1 LPVNSQAHI
10 DAPIIELDT
19 IDSTNNYAMHLVDA
33 DTAQPGLTVV
43 SAVQTGGK
51 GQRGRVWQ
59 AAPGESLLMSIVST
73 PNYTL
78 EQQFPF
84 SATVAV
90 AIAKALQN
98 MYEGWQVAVKW
109 PNDIIVDDKKAG
121 GILIENIIRGQK
133 WCYAIIGL
141 GLNIR
146 QKQFPAEL
154 PLATS
159 LSIASQGKDHKVN
172 EVRDILR
179 KSILEH
185 IAQPADATG
194 VMAEYNSW
202 LYKKD
207 EWQGFTQNDSSW
219 DALVQQVTPDG
230 NLHVALPGGETDA
243 YTHGTVNWK
252 W

>member
-1 LPVNSQAHI
+1 MQ
-10 DAPIIELDT
+10 
-19 IDSTNNYAMHLVDA
+19 LVDA

-59 AAPGESLLMSIVST
+59 ATPGESLLMSVVSV
-73 PNYTL
+73 PGYGL

-98 MYEGWQVAVKW
+98 LNEDWRIAVKW
-109 PNDIIVDDKKAG
+109 PNDIIINDKKAG

-133 WCYAIIGL
+133 WSYAIIGL

-146 QKQFPAEL
+146 QKMFPAEL
-154 PLATS
+154 PNATS
-159 LSIASQGKDHKVN
+159 LCIASQGSEFAVH

-179 KSILEH
+179 KNILEH
-185 IAQPADATG
+185 VASPANAEKT
-194 VMAEYNSW
+194 MEEYNNW
-202 LYKKD
+202 LYKKN
-207 EWQGFTQNDSSW
+207 EWQAFNQNEDSW
-219 DALVQQVTPDG
+219 DALVQHVGADG
-230 NLHVALPGGETDA
+230 KLHVTLTGGEAAA
-243 YTHGTVNWK
+243 YTHGNVNWQ

>member
-1 LPVNSQAHI
+1 
-10 DAPIIELDT
+10 
-19 IDSTNNYAMHLVDA
+19 MRLVDA

-84 SATVAV
+84 SAMVAV

-98 MYEGWQVAVKW
+98 LNEEWQVAVKW
-109 PNDIIVDDKKAG
+109 PNDIIINDKKAG

-133 WCYAIIGL
+133 WSYAIIGL
-141 GLNIR
+141 GLNVR
-146 QKQFPAEL
+146 QKMFPAEL

-159 LSIASQGKDHKVN
+159 LSIASPGKTFQVN

-185 IAQPADATG
+185 ITEPPDATM

-202 LYKKD
+202 LYKKG
-207 EWQGFTQNDSSW
+207 EWQAFTQNDSSW
-219 DALVQQVTPDG
+219 DALVKHVTPDG
-230 NLHVALPGGETDA
+230 NLHVSLPGGAIDA
-243 YTHGTVNWK
+243 YTHGHVNWK

>member
-1 LPVNSQAHI
+1 
-10 DAPIIELDT
+10 
-19 IDSTNNYAMHLVDA
+19 MHLVDA

-43 SAVQTGGK
+43 STVQTGGK

-90 AIAKALQN
+90 AIAKALQKLN
-98 MYEGWQVAVKW
+98 EEWQVAVKW
-109 PNDIIVDDKKAG
+109 PNDIIVNDKKAG

-133 WCYAIIGL
+133 WSYAIIGL

-146 QKQFPAEL
+146 QKMFPAEL

-159 LSIASQGKDHKVN
+159 LSIAGQGGEYRLN

-185 IAQPADATG
+185 IAAPANAAE
-194 VMAEYNSW
+194 VMAEYNNR
-202 LYKKD
+202 LYKKG
-207 EWQGFTQNDSSW
+207 EWQAFSQNDSSW
-219 DALVQQVTPDG
+219 DALVRQVTPDG
-230 NLHVALPGGETDA
+230 QLHVTLPDGETDE
-243 YTHGTVNWK
+243 YIHGTVNWQ
-252 W
+252 WQ